1 MFACV
6 AVPTHMY
13 MPSQRYSQF
22 MEKDRVL
29 NFAITNFLFKQQAE
43 AEQDAPIDA
52 RTLSVMQTRI
62 QKKVEAK
69 QRQQA
74 VRIAIVL
81 VVVVTM
87 MMICDVVVDDADDDG
102 DDDAKRQVMNST
114 TMRRFEAFVGSWKYK
129 TELMTSSTK

>member
-1 MFACV
+1 
-6 AVPTHMY
+6 
-13 MPSQRYSQF
+13 

-69 QRQQA
+69 QRQPA
-74 VRIAIVL
+74 VRILRVIAMTT
-81 VVVVTM
+81 TM
-87 MMICDVVVDDADDDG
+87 MM
-102 DDDAKRQVMNST
+102 MMLTLYYS
-114 TMRRFEAFVGSWKYK
+114 
-129 TELMTSSTK
+129 